1 MDAQNKVSIRPVK
14 VGDRIDNDW
23 IITEGLNRGE
33 TVVAEGV
40 QKVRRGLLVK
50 PKPFAGDAEGR

>member
-1 MDAQNKVSIRPVK
+1 MPGSV
-14 VGDRIDNDW
+14 DNNW

-33 TVVAEGV
+33 TIVAEGV
-40 QKVRRGLLVK
+40 QKVRDDVLVR